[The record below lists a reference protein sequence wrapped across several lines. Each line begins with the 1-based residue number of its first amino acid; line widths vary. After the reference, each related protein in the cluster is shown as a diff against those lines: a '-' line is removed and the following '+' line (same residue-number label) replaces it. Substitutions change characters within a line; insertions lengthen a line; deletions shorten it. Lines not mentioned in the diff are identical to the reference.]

1 MRWSSV
7 QSREGAPPCIRIIAM
22 PSPSYIV
29 INIPDIGETPSTP
42 ATPFVDDDLTPLA
55 TEVLISAANSC
66 GFPVSYMQEQEGQL
80 IHNIVP
86 THKTEYGQISTSSK
100 NDLYLHTELAFHP
113 YQPSHVILLCLR
125 GDETAGTTIASASEI
140 VSHLDSE
147 SIDLLKQPFFET
159 GIDESFQNDKNKD
172 FKLVTPIL
180 IEDATYEDDMKWT
193 MNFDWQLMSPMNE
206 DAGNALNKF
215 KSAVTN
221 SIKTII
227 LNRGDLM
234 MIDNKRAIHGRT
246 KFQPKYDGTDRWL
259 KRIFA
264 IKHMPPIQHIKGN
277 MIITEFSNG

>member
-1 MRWSSV
+1 
-7 QSREGAPPCIRIIAM
+7 M
-22 PSPSYIV
+22 PSPSHIV

-113 YQPSHVILLCLR
+113 YQPSHVVLLCLR

-159 GIDESFQNDKNKD
+159 GIDESFQNEKNKN

-180 IEDATYEDDMKWT
+180 IEDATHKDDMRWT

-206 DAGNALNKF
+206 DAGNALNEF

-264 IKHMPPIQHIKGN
+264 IKHMPPIEHIKGN